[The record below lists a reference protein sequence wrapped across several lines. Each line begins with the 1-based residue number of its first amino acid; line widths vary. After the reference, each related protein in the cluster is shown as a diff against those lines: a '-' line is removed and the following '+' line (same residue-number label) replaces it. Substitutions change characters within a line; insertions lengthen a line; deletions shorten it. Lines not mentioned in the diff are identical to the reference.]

1 LGCLLREVAYFLG
14 APPTDIL
21 VKVMMFWKLISKNPF
36 AFLKEHM
43 QKTLNCVQKTKC
55 IFDALF
61 AKDKELVHT
70 LAKEISQLEHDC
82 DRIKQELRLQVA
94 KSIFLP
100 IERRDLLQ
108 VLSNMDSIADSAE
121 DVGVLLTM
129 RWMELPSELRPTFEQ
144 FLHRTIEVVDES
156 AKVIF
161 ALDRLLEAGFS
172 GPDAEEVLGR
182 IDHIDRLE
190 HLADKAQDQL
200 GKRLFEHEAEFS
212 PAAIIMW
219 IKIIDKVAKISDS
232 AERMASHI
240 RLMLAVK

>member
-1 LGCLLREVAYFLG
+1 ML
-14 APPTDIL
+14 
-21 VKVMMFWKLISKNPF
+21 WNLITKNPF

-43 QKTLNCVQKTKC
+43 KKTQLCVEKTKC
-55 IFDALF
+55 IFEAVF
-61 AKDKELVHT
+61 VADKERVAL

-82 DRIKQELRLQVA
+82 DRVKQELRVQVA

-129 RWMELPSELRPTFEQ
+129 RWMEMPASLRPCFDA
-144 FLHRTIEVVDES
+144 FLTSTIAVVDES
-156 AKVIF
+156 AKVIY

-190 HLADKAQDQL
+190 HMADKAQDQL
-200 GKRLFEHEAEFS
+200 GKTLFAHENELS
-212 PAAIIMW
+212 AASLIMW
-219 IKIIDKVAKISDS
+219 IKIIDKVAKMSNS
-232 AERMASHI
+232 AERMVGHI

>member
-1 LGCLLREVAYFLG
+1 ML
-14 APPTDIL
+14 
-21 VKVMMFWKLISKNPF
+21 WNLITKNPF
-36 AFLKEHM
+36 AFLRDHM
-43 QKTLNCVQKTKC
+43 KKTEMCVAKTKC
-55 IFDALF
+55 IFEALF
-61 AKDKELVHT
+61 SGDKDRVVV

-82 DRIKQELRLQVA
+82 DRIKQELRMQVA

-129 RWMELPSELRPTFEQ
+129 RWMEMPAELQPSFIE
-144 FLHRTIEVVDES
+144 FLGRTIDVVQES

-182 IDHIDRLE
+182 IDYIDRLE
-190 HLADKAQDQL
+190 HEADKAQDRL
-200 GKRLFEHEAEFS
+200 GKRLFEHEKEFS
-212 PAAIIMW
+212 AAAIVMW
-219 IKIIDKVAKISDS
+219 IKIIDKVAKISDCS
-232 AERMASHI
+232 ERMVSHI

>member
-1 LGCLLREVAYFLG
+1 ML
-14 APPTDIL
+14 
-21 VKVMMFWKLISKNPF
+21 WNLISKNPF
-36 AFLKEHM
+36 AFLKDHM
-43 QKTLNCVQKTKC
+43 HKTESCVQKTKC

-61 AKDKELVHT
+61 AGDKDRVLQ
-70 LAKEISQLEHDC
+70 LAKEISQLEHEC
-82 DRIKQELRLQVA
+82 DRIKQELRMQVA

-129 RWMELPSELRPTFEQ
+129 RWMEMPPELIPSFSD
-144 FLHRTIEVVDES
+144 FLKLTIDVVQES

-172 GPDAEEVLGR
+172 GPDAEEVVSR

-200 GKRLFEHEAEFS
+200 GKRLFEHEEEFS

-219 IKIIDKVAKISDS
+219 IKIIDKVAKISDC
-232 AERMASHI
+232 AERMMSHI

>member
-1 LGCLLREVAYFLG
+1 ML
-14 APPTDIL
+14 
-21 VKVMMFWKLISKNPF
+21 WNLISKNPF
-36 AFLKEHM
+36 AFLKAHM
-43 QKTLNCVQKTKC
+43 QKTEECVQKTQC

-61 AKDKELVHT
+61 SGDKEKVIS

-82 DRIKQELRLQVA
+82 DRIKQELRIQVA

-129 RWMELPSELRPTFEQ
+129 RWMDLPLELRPVFQ
-144 FLHRTIEVVDES
+144 IFLERTIEVVQES
-156 AKVIF
+156 GKVIF

-200 GKRLFEHEAEFS
+200 GKKLFEHEDEFS
-212 PAAIIMW
+212 AASIIMW
-219 IKIIDKVAKISDS
+219 IKIIDKVANISDA
-232 AERMASHI
+232 AERMMSHI

>member
-1 LGCLLREVAYFLG
+1 MLWNLL
-14 APPTDIL
+14 T
-21 VKVMMFWKLISKNPF
+21 KNPF

-43 QKTLNCVQKTKC
+43 QKTQACVEKTRL
-55 IFDALF
+55 IFIALF
-61 AKDKELVHT
+61 DGDKERVFE

-82 DRIKQELRLQVA
+82 DQIKQALRVQVA

-100 IERRDLLQ
+100 IDRRDLLQ

-129 RWMELPSELRPTFEQ
+129 RWMTMPKTLRPPFDA
-144 FLHRTIEVVDES
+144 FLTSTIAVVLES
-156 AKVIF
+156 AKVID

-172 GPDAEEVLGR
+172 GPDAEEVLER

-200 GKRLFEHEAEFS
+200 GKTLFEHEEEFS
-212 PAAIIMW
+212 AAALIMW
-219 IKIIDKVAKISDS
+219 IKIIDKIAKLSNC
-232 AERMASHI
+232 AERMVGHI